1 MNSKLRMRLAGL
13 IVAVLI
19 GSNALAQ
26 STAVTGTFDA
36 NKISYIAADEAAKSL
51 VTQNYA
57 DVPDMLVGFEV
68 TQGQAVKVDFSAAI
82 AGQDENP
89 LTLRMVFDENPSLL
103 IEPAKV
109 TLRPTTKSTLFS
121 ATFLL
126 PLENG
131 LGPGGH
137 QVRIQWR
144 AQNTSQVVSTHRLL
158 VVQHN

>member
-1 MNSKLRMRLAGL
+1 MNSTLRMYLAGV
-13 IVAVLI
+13 IVAVVI
-19 GSNALAQ
+19 GSNSFAQ

-36 NKISYIAADEAAKSL
+36 NKISYVAADDVVKSL
-51 VTQNYA
+51 VTQGYS
-57 DVPDMLVGFEV
+57 DVPDMLVWFDV
-68 TQGQAVKVDFSAAI
+68 TQGEAVKVDFSAAI

-109 TLRPTTKSTLFS
+109 TLQPTTNSKLFS
-121 ATFLL
+121 ATFIL

-131 LGPGGH
+131 LGPGGYN
-137 QVRIQWR
+137 VRMQWR
-144 AQNTSQVVSTHRLL
+144 AQNSRQVVSTHRTL